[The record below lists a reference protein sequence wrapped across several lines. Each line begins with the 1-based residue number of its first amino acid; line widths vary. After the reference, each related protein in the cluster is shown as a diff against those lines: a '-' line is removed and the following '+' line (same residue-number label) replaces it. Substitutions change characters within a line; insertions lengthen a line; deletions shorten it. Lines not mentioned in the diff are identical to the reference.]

1 MMLPATERL
10 LLGPGPSPVLPR
22 VARAMA
28 APSLSHLDPHMMA
41 LLDDVRERLGR
52 LFGVGEGGIAF
63 AVSGTGSSGME
74 TTLVNLVRSGQ
85 QVVSVVNGYFGE
97 RLAASC
103 ERLGA
108 TVTRVEAP
116 WGRAI
121 DPAAV
126 EAALGQTKVD
136 VLTIV
141 HAETSTGVLNPVEEV
156 AGLAKAHGTLM
167 IVDAVTS
174 LGAHPIAMAR
184 WGVDAIFSC
193 SQKGV
198 GAPSGMA
205 PVAFSARARQQA
217 RSQSFYFDLRLLE
230 DYWVNRKYHHTIS
243 APLVYALLEALRV
256 IDDEGMEARSARHQ
270 TVHGLM
276 RDAVADLGLSLLPPE
291 GERLWTLN
299 AVQLTDGVDDA
310 KVRTALRDRFN
321 IEIGAGL
328 GPLAGKLWRV
338 GLMGAGATETNV
350 RTLHA
355 ALAVLL
361 GRS

>member
-22 VARAMA
+22 VARALA
-28 APSLSHLDPHMMA
+28 TPSLSHLDPQMLS
-41 LLDDVRERLGR
+41 LLDDIRERLGR
-52 LFGVGEGGIAF
+52 LFDVGSGGLAF
-63 AVSGTGSSGME
+63 AVSGTGSAGME
-74 TTLVNLVRSGQ
+74 TAVANLVRPEHR
-85 QVVSVVNGYFGE
+85 VVSVVTGYFGE
-97 RLAASC
+97 RLAATC
-103 ERLGA
+103 ERFGA
-108 TVTRVEAP
+108 TVTRVQGE

-126 EAALGQTKVD
+126 EQALGDGKVD

-141 HAETSTGVLNPVEEV
+141 HAETSTGVLNPVEAV
-156 AGLAKAHGTLM
+156 AGLARNHGALV

-174 LGAHPIAMAR
+174 LGAHPVSLAH
-184 WGVDAIFSC
+184 WGADAVYSC

-205 PVAFSARARQQA
+205 PVAFSARGRERAQ
-217 RSQSFYFDLRLLE
+217 SHSFYFDLRLLE
-230 DYWVNRKYHHTIS
+230 DYWLGRKYHHTIS

-270 TVHGLM
+270 AVHGHLLTAL
-276 RDAVADLGLSLLPPE
+276 DDLGLSLLPPE

-299 AVQLTDGVDDA
+299 AVRLRDGIDDVQ
-310 KVRTALRDRFN
+310 VRTALRERFD

-328 GPLAGKLWRV
+328 GPLAGKIWRV

-350 RTLHA
+350 RTLHG
-355 ALAVLL
+355 ALSALL
-361 GRS
+361 KGH